1 MSKISRIH
9 EEYYDPDR
17 YFTDNEESE
26 EVKDEIIHSI
36 KQLEEAIECGE
47 GRIKRSIYKYTN
59 CGAWVDHEQH
69 GCIRLGSIVEG
80 VDECTDVHQLEF
92 GNFTINDFWS
102 AIKEIENQ
110 ANEIWNRTHGCEDC
124 YPEYKNDFEKEG
136 INPINPECKSC
147 EGAGIII

>member
-1 MSKISRIH
+1 MSKISRIQ

-26 EVKDEIIHSI
+26 EVKDGIIHSI

-47 GRIKRSIYKYTN
+47 GRIKRTIYKYTK
-59 CGAWVDHEQH
+59 CGAWVDLEQH
-69 GCIRLGSIVEG
+69 GWIRLGSIVEG
-80 VDECTDVHQLEF
+80 VDECTDVHELKF
-92 GNFTINDFWS
+92 GNFTMNDFWS
-102 AIKEIENQ
+102 AIEEIENQ

-136 INPINPECKSC
+136 INLINPECKSC